1 MLSDLSIQNFLLG
14 AYKSAREDM
23 MPDFRISK
31 ETAAF
36 NMQLGGR
43 WVEVQVKITSDQD
56 EFQLPLP

>member
-1 MLSDLSIQNFLLG
+1 
-14 AYKSAREDM
+14 M